1 MAEQSFT
8 INPGITEINYPTA
21 RALIDSGQC
30 LLIDV
35 REKEEY
41 DNGFIPPAVNLSV
54 NDINK
59 ETVSKIAPDVAKPII
74 IYCRTGRRTKDA
86 AKKLV
91 ALGYYY
97 VLDMG
102 GIMNWP
108 YSITYA

>member
-8 INPGITEINYPTA
+8 INPGITEISYPTA

-59 ETVSKIAPDVAKPII
+59 EQFQRSH
-74 IYCRTGRRTKDA
+74 
-86 AKKLV
+86 L
-91 ALGYYY
+91 
-97 VLDMG
+97 M
-102 GIMNWP
+102 
-108 YSITYA
+108 